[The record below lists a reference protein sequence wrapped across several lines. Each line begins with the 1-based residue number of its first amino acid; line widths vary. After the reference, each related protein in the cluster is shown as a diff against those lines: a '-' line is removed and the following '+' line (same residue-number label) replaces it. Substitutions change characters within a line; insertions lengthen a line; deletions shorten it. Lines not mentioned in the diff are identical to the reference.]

1 MTAATQ
7 EYKLISSTKGFSLEA
22 VKAALSQTDL
32 NENIIRGVLAQQ
44 GLKDELL
51 ETATK
56 EVMAAASAKKLGE
69 AEGVATVFTKGLK
82 NALRGLGTT
91 LKSVFVFLA
100 TNPIGWIIDGVAAVI
115 AFTKLYSKF
124 TTSANE
130 ANAAV
135 SESLETSQNNV
146 KTVREQKDNVDKLTE
161 SYEKLSKGVNTATNE
176 NLTLSTDDYKEYLDT
191 CNQIAD
197 MYPELI
203 SGYDAQG
210 NAILSLKGNVQ
221 GLTDAYKE
229 AQQEA
234 YKTAFVGVTD
244 DKGKT
249 TGGIKSIEDQFKL
262 ATNKADPGKNWWN
275 AESLSTN
282 GYIDTY
288 KEMINMSDKQL
299 KDLRPESLKN
309 GTWGV
314 YKAALKKMDIK
325 WSDISKASEEELAKY
340 RAQMEQQVQSF
351 VQTQEDAV
359 SNAKSSIEGYMK
371 GVTDASGNALASGYD
386 KLTEKQQNLATSLL
400 SSINLNTLQ
409 EFENSGDFA
418 KAEQKWVDNLVS
430 SVSNMSATAKNAY
443 DKLQDSIA
451 NPDDLTS
458 AGIENIDKY
467 LDTLGSE
474 LNISKDKLKEIFNLD
489 DIFDTQTSFDN
500 LVKQYLG
507 EDTFNEL
514 SSGAKKAAN
523 SVDEYGNSVKEAG
536 KSSAELFA
544 SQQAQPVRKPSI
556 LYLRNVGKSQELLKM
571 GAGETVI
578 NSV

>member
-1 MTAATQ
+1 MQLKTIGESLDVGKSIGNVLNKYSKDIEQGKSEYLVLQDLKKATK
-7 EYKLISSTKGFSLEA
+7 EYTTEA
-22 VKAALSQTDL
+22 VKRALTESDL
-32 NENIIRGVLAQQ
+32 TEKQIKQILSGK
-44 GLKDELL
+44 GLKGQLL
-51 ETATK
+51 ETATA
-56 EVMAAASAKKLGE
+56 EITAAQSTKKLAE

-100 TNPIGWIIDGVAAVI
+100 TNPIGWIIDGIAAVI

-130 ANAAV
+130 ANEAV

-262 ATNKADPGKNWWN
+262 ATNKPDPGKNWWN
-275 AESLSTN
+275 AESLSIN

-288 KEMINMSDKQL
+288 KKMINMSDKQL
-299 KDLRPESLKN
+299 KDLCLESLKN
-309 GTWGV
+309 GT
-314 YKAALKKMDIK
+314 Y
-325 WSDISKASEEELAKY
+325 
-340 RAQMEQQVQSF
+340 
-351 VQTQEDAV
+351 
-359 SNAKSSIEGYMK
+359 N
-371 GVTDASGNALASGYD
+371 
-386 KLTEKQQNLATSLL
+386 
-400 SSINLNTLQ
+400 
-409 EFENSGDFA
+409 
-418 KAEQKWVDNLVS
+418 
-430 SVSNMSATAKNAY
+430 
-443 DKLQDSIA
+443 
-451 NPDDLTS
+451 
-458 AGIENIDKY
+458 
-467 LDTLGSE
+467 
-474 LNISKDKLKEIFNLD
+474 
-489 DIFDTQTSFDN
+489 
-500 LVKQYLG
+500 
-507 EDTFNEL
+507 
-514 SSGAKKAAN
+514 
-523 SVDEYGNSVKEAG
+523 
-536 KSSAELFA
+536 
-544 SQQAQPVRKPSI
+544 
-556 LYLRNVGKSQELLKM
+556 
-571 GAGETVI
+571 
-578 NSV
+578 

>member
-44 GLKDELL
+44 GLEDELL

-56 EVMAAASAKKLGE
+56 EVMAAASARKLGE

-100 TNPIGWIIDGVAAVI
+100 TNPIGWIIDGIAAVI
-115 AFTKLYSKF
+115 AFTKLYAKL

-130 ANAAV
+130 ANEAV
-135 SESLETSQNNV
+135 SESLETSKNNL

-197 MYPELI
+197 MYPELVT
-203 SGYDAQG
+203 GYDAQG

-244 DKGKT
+244 EDGKT
-249 TGGIKSIEDQFKL
+249 TGGISDIEKQFRY
-262 ATNKADPGKNWWN
+262 ATNGHDPGDNWWN
-275 AESLSTN
+275 RAKITTN
-282 GYIDTY
+282 ERIRQLR
-288 KEMINMSDKQL
+288 ELQNMSLEEIKRSGYTYSVALEDSGIDILELLTATEDQL
-299 KDLRPESLKN
+299 PE
-309 GTWGV
+309 
-314 YKAALKKMDIK
+314 YKAKIN
-325 WSDISKASEEELAKY
+325 
-340 RAQMEQQVQSF
+340 SF
-351 VQTQEDAV
+351 TEKLIQTQEDAV
-359 SNAKSSIEGYMK
+359 SNAKSSLEGYMK
-371 GVTDASGNALASGYD
+371 GVTDASGNALLSGYD

-409 EFENSGDFA
+409 EFENSEDFESAA
-418 KAEQKWVDNLVS
+418 KKWVDDIVS
-430 SVSNMSATAKNAY
+430 SVSNMSAEAKNAY

-451 NPDDLTS
+451 DPNNLTS
-458 AGIENIDKY
+458 TNIDEINNY
-467 LDTLGSE
+467 L
-474 LNISKDKLKEIFNLD
+474 
-489 DIFDTQTSFDN
+489 
-500 LVKQYLG
+500 V
-507 EDTFNEL
+507 
-514 SSGAKKAAN
+514 
-523 SVDEYGNSVKEAG
+523 
-536 KSSAELFA
+536 SA
-544 SQQAQPVRKPSI
+544 
-556 LYLRNVGKSQELLKM
+556 
-571 GAGETVI
+571 
-578 NSV
+578 

>member
-1 MTAATQ
+1 MQLKTIGESLDVGKSIGNVLNKYSKDIEQGKSEYLVLQDLKKATK
-7 EYKLISSTKGFSLEA
+7 EYTTEA
-22 VKAALSQTDL
+22 VKRALTESDL
-32 NENIIRGVLAQQ
+32 TEKQIKQILSGK
-44 GLKDELL
+44 GLKGQLL
-51 ETATK
+51 ETATA
-56 EVMAAASAKKLGE
+56 EITAAQSTKKLAE

-100 TNPIGWIIDGVAAVI
+100 TNPIGWIIDGIAAVI

-130 ANAAV
+130 ANEAV

-262 ATNKADPGKNWWN
+262 ATNKPDPGKNWWN
-275 AESLSTN
+275 AESLSIN

-288 KEMINMSDKQL
+288 KKMINMSDKQL
-299 KDLRPESLKN
+299 KDLCLESLKN

-340 RAQMEQQVQSF
+340 RAQMEQQTQSF
-351 VQTQEDAV
+351 VQTQEDAI

-371 GVTDASGNALASGYD
+371 GVTSAYRSYPFYHCSHAS
-386 KLTEKQQNLATSLL
+386 
-400 SSINLNTLQ
+400 TLYY
-409 EFENSGDFA
+409 FA
-418 KAEQKWVDNLVS
+418 CHS
-430 SVSNMSATAKNAY
+430 
-443 DKLQDSIA
+443 
-451 NPDDLTS
+451 
-458 AGIENIDKY
+458 
-467 LDTLGSE
+467 
-474 LNISKDKLKEIFNLD
+474 
-489 DIFDTQTSFDN
+489 
-500 LVKQYLG
+500 
-507 EDTFNEL
+507 
-514 SSGAKKAAN
+514 
-523 SVDEYGNSVKEAG
+523 
-536 KSSAELFA
+536 
-544 SQQAQPVRKPSI
+544 
-556 LYLRNVGKSQELLKM
+556 
-571 GAGETVI
+571 
-578 NSV
+578 